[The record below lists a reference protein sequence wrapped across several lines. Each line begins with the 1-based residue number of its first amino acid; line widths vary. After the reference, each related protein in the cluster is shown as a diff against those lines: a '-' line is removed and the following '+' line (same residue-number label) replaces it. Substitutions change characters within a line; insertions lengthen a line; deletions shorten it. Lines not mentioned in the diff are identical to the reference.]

1 MAGLLFLFL
10 MQAMDDSFQAQHS
23 RPQPEF

>member
-1 MAGLLFLFL
+1 MADLLFLFL